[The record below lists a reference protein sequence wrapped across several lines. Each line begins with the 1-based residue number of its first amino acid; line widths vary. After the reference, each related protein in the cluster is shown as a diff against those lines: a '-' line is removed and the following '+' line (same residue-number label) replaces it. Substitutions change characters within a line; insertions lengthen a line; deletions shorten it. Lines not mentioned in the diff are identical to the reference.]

1 MNKKSIFLL
10 ICFSLLVFTIGCG
23 GSSKSPANP
32 TPTPTSTLTST
43 PTPTPTDPELSPSAK
58 NLIRNGDFELELA
71 GDEEGWGRW
80 GNYFY
85 YWDTVSE
92 ENPPPTLER
101 CTDPEEPTN
110 HILHFYALDCGVQ
123 DWHQQVTPFK
133 MDSEMLEGEPQY
145 FEFELKT
152 DKDYFISL
160 KARSDKPG
168 GRIYAS
174 LNDATTG
181 NFEHYGGYL
190 INTTTVFTTYTNF
203 IMKGNGKKVR
213 FSLNLGN
220 DLGVNTNNGVNFYI
234 DEVKVLEQ

>member
-1 MNKKSIFLL
+1 MNKKSTFLL
-10 ICFSLLVFTIGCG
+10 TCFSLLVFIVGCG
-23 GSSKSPANP
+23 GGSKS
-32 TPTPTSTLTST
+32 SV
-43 PTPTPTDPELSPSAK
+43 DPQDPILSPSAV
-58 NLIRNGDFELELA
+58 NLIRNGDFELDLA

-85 YWDTVSE
+85 YWETVTE
-92 ENPPPTLER
+92 ENPPPTLKQ
-101 CTDPEEPTN
+101 CPDPEDPTN
-110 HILHFYALDCGVQ
+110 HILHFYASDCGVQ
-123 DWHQQVTPFK
+123 DWHQQINP
-133 MDSEMLEGEPQY
+133 LEIVDGKLQD
-145 FEFELKT
+145 FVFELKT

-190 INTTTVFTTYTNF
+190 INTTTVFTTYTKF

-213 FSLNLGN
+213 FALNLGN
-220 DLGVNTNNGVNFYI
+220 YLGVNTNNGVNFYI
-234 DEVKVLEQ
+234 DDVKVLEQ